1 MNVFCMWDKH
11 KLLEA
16 ERQTEVDMCPTHEQV
31 LLCEHICQSDLF
43 FGPAES
49 AVGTQ
54 LTQSAL

>member
-1 MNVFCMWDKH
+1 MNVVCMWDKH
-11 KLLEA
+11 KLLED

-31 LLCEHICQSDLF
+31 LFCEQICQSDLF
-43 FGPAES
+43 VGPAES